1 LGLRGIFGDPT
12 HATGV
17 IFGAH
22 SSAALFTM
30 GARNGSAQSPA
41 PLVAEA
47 LALSY
52 AEDNIRTLRNA
63 G

>member
-1 LGLRGIFGDPT
+1 
-12 HATGV
+12 
-17 IFGAH
+17 
-22 SSAALFTM
+22 M

-41 PLVAEA
+41 PLVVEA

-52 AEDNIRTLRNA
+52 AEGNIRTLRNA